1 MSKHY
6 ETSLIHPYSSRAFQQ
21 HQRVGWGGVE
31 DWGLGDVKKT
41 KQTKPKD
48 VKKL

>member
-1 MSKHY
+1 MKHPQC
-6 ETSLIHPYSSRAFQQ
+6 TLS
-21 HQRVGWGGVE
+21 HQGPSNNTKGWAGVE

-41 KQTKPKD
+41 KQTNPKD